1 MLLSWCGTSH
11 TIGEYV
17 DALNLMHI
25 FFFSHSFV
33 TAASLSKCFIAFL
46 FFYPPS
52 SAWCTFSMQRLY
64 KLLKDGSPKW
74 CVFVLTI
81 NLLKK
86 KVPNPPPPF
95 YFFNFPLFFKFDVE
109 TNWVVCLD
117 NKITLMFIFDST
129 CALFSILILPWI
141 SCHGKACKTGI
152 IHLLDT
158 ATGITRSWQEC
169 GTYLILKSLKM

>member
-1 MLLSWCGTSH
+1 MVWDFPHYRGICGCLKSH
-11 TIGEYV
+11 
-17 DALNLMHI
+17 AH
-25 FFFSHSFV
+25 FFFH
-33 TAASLSKCFIAFL
+33 TAMSQLRLFL
-46 FFYPPS
+46 NVLLRFYFFTPPS

-86 KVPNPPPPF
+86 KSQIPLPF
-95 YFFNFPLFFKFDVE
+95 LFFNFPLFFKFDVE
-109 TNWVVCLD
+109 TNWVVGLD

-152 IHLLDT
+152 ILLLDT